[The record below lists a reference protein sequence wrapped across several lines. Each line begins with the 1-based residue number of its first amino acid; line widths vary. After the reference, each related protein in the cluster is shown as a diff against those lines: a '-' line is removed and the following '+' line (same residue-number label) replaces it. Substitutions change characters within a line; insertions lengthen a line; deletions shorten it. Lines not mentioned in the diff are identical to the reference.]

1 MMAAVIPSVQD
12 ILSLELIPIVLNK
25 TYEIE
30 AFVMGY
36 LENKHTWKPFAGETF
51 GFFGFVKA

>member
-1 MMAAVIPSVQD
+1 MAAVKPSIQD

-30 AFVMGY
+30 AFVMGHHVY
-36 LENKHTWKPFAGETF
+36 KQTWTPFVGEN
-51 GFFGFVKA
+51 

>member
-1 MMAAVIPSVQD
+1 MAAVKPSIQD

-30 AFVMGY
+30 AFVMGHHVY
-36 LENKHTWKPFAGETF
+36 KRTWTPFVGENLDVACNQIT
-51 GFFGFVKA
+51 